1 MGIRVLYLG
10 EVVGKAGIFC
20 VKTDI
25 KKLKEEYRADFTV
38 ANVDGATGG
47 FGIGKNHS
55 IYLRKLGIDV
65 LTTGDQAYYKRDIVP
80 HIDGAPYLLRPAN
93 MPPGVPGRG
102 WRYYDVGGT
111 RVVVLVLL
119 GMSGLGRLHAGNPY
133 TYLPELLRRIEAE
146 AGTRNIILEF
156 HATTTAEKGTMFYHA
171 DGKLT
176 AVIGS
181 GTRVQ
186 TTDATVMKGGTAVIT
201 DLGRVGSIDGVSGLE
216 SKIEIQQFLTGIPE
230 RSQDAWGRME
240 LQGVVLELNEDGKA
254 SSIESFRRPCSVASP
269 EQQATQLAEVPESDS
284 AELAEPE
291 VVEPETTE

>member
-25 KKLKEEYRADFTV
+25 KKLKEEYRADFVV

-47 FGIGKNHS
+47 FGIGKNHA

-102 WRYYDVGGT
+102 WRYYDVAGT

-156 HATTTAEKGTMFYHA
+156 HATTTAEKGSMFYHA

-176 AVIGS
+176 AVVGS

-186 TTDATVMKGGTAVIT
+186 TADATIMKGGTAVIT

-240 LQGVVLELNEDGKA
+240 LQGVVFELNEEGRAD
-254 SSIESFRRPCSVASP
+254 SIESFRRPCSVATP
-269 EQQATQLAEVPESDS
+269 EHKAPQS
-284 AELAEPE
+284 AEAAE
-291 VVEPETTE
+291 